1 MKPLI
6 HAKLSVTKYGGEI
19 DDYLPMHE
27 WMDQTKAHVPDMRHR
42 AILHSSFG
50 IYLLADR
57 FGDYFCNSDERLIST
72 RDIGEEHVI
81 QDLDFIPTIQD
92 YLDGRDGEDP
102 MPMRNWYGGL
112 PRNARRIAL
121 AD

>member
-1 MKPLI
+1 M
-6 HAKLSVTKYGGEI
+6 SVTKYGGEI

-42 AILHSSFG
+42 QFLHSSFG

-57 FGDYFCNSDERLIST
+57 FGDYFVNSDERLIST

-81 QDLDFIPTIQD
+81 QDLGFIPTMQD
-92 YLDGRDGEDP
+92 YLDGLPGEDP
-102 MPMRNWYGGL
+102 NPMREWYGGL
-112 PRNARRIAL
+112 PKNVRKISL
-121 AD
+121 VD